1 VFDHSAITPFFGGH
15 SRCIDS
21 RQYCTLWENTFYD
34 RTISTA
40 ADTGKEEQIS
50 SVRGIQCIHVCKPTM
65 FPPKSA
71 RQRALWK
78 GISLGFSS
86 WNTVSSIHVYKP
98 TVFPPKSARQRRC
111 GKGFH
116 RARGGEAQRA
126 EAAARHSDMGQRRTD
141 YFSSCNTVYP
151 RLQTN
156 CVPAKICTAFRYGVA
171 IIRGLLKIIS
181 LLCRIYSL
189 LYGSFPKET
198 YSLRSQPIVVTPY
211 VENNDSSCS
220 ESFIL
225 YLSTRRECHSSM

>member
-34 RTISTA
+34 RSISTA

-98 TVFPPKSARQRRC
+98 TVFPPKSARQRALW
-111 GKGFH
+111 KGVSSG
-116 RARGGEAQRA
+116 AR
-126 EAAARHSDMGQRRTD
+126 RRGAT
-141 YFSSCNTVYP
+141 SRSC
-151 RLQTN
+151 R
-156 CVPAKICTAFRYGVA
+156 TAFRYGAKKNRLVQFVEYSVSTSA
-171 IIRGLLKIIS
+171 NQ
-181 LLCRIYSL
+181 LCSRQNLHGIQIWGGYNQRA
-189 LYGSFPKET
+189 P
-198 YSLRSQPIVVTPY
+198 
-211 VENNDSSCS
+211 
-220 ESFIL
+220 
-225 YLSTRRECHSSM
+225 